1 VLDDDLRSRLMPG
14 ERILWSGRPRQGLLL
29 TGRDIF
35 LVPFSLIFCGG
46 TIVWEAAVL
55 GLLNRA
61 GAHSHAPLFFAL
73 WGVPFVLL
81 GLYLVFGRFIT
92 DASIRRRTIYGVTD
106 KRVLILRDG
115 SFNKFVA
122 LNVDRLPEIAISER
136 TSGRGTIIF
145 GPNPSLRMQPG
156 VSGFLPSLEATPRF
170 LEIENAR
177 SVFDQ
182 IQRLA
187 APRK

>member
-106 KRVLILRDG
+106 KRVR
-115 SFNKFVA
+115 SC
-122 LNVDRLPEIAISER
+122 
-136 TSGRGTIIF
+136 
-145 GPNPSLRMQPG
+145 
-156 VSGFLPSLEATPRF
+156 ATAVQQVRRAQRRSA
-170 LEIENAR
+170 AR
-177 SVFDQ
+177 KLQFRKGQ
-182 IQRLA
+182 A
-187 APRK
+187 AAAQ